1 MNQKAIAKKK
11 KRAKSAS
18 MSPIK
23 PGILRNASRQESF
36 ANHTI
41 SSAIK
46 ADYLKPE
53 VKFKLNTLNSSVRKT
68 KVVKQIPKLNFD
80 YDQFSSDFRPFV
92 VRKVEDSLILRKP
105 ELHDVLTDGLVLTKK
120 NPKGQNKAQIRP
132 RTPGS
137 PGSVLSRNNSRSVS
151 RSVSRSGS
159 RSSSRSP
166 SRSQSL
172 NSSRSRSNNE
182 YNCDN
187 ESAIFQTVSR
197 GNGERNPILSRALND
212 KRKRLSRSTDLLPGH
227 AHMLGKSMNQ
237 NLLRQNNR
245 SSSASRN
252 RSPGRFKA
260 FDDLLPLAGDY
271 ELDGRYDTTLGRDL
285 LLRFI
290 FGLKIKNIIN
300 TKNRKL

>member
-1 MNQKAIAKKK
+1 
-11 KRAKSAS
+11 

-23 PGILRNASRQESF
+23 PGILRKSSKQESF

-53 VKFKLNTLNSSVRKT
+53 VRFKLNSLNSSVRKT

-80 YDQFSSDFRPFV
+80 YDQFSSEFRPFV

-120 NPKGQNKAQIRP
+120 NPKGQNKAPIRP

-137 PGSVLSRNNSRSVS
+137 PGSVLSGNNSRSA
-151 RSVSRSGS
+151 S

-166 SRSQSL
+166 SRSHSL

-182 YNCDN
+182 YNFDN
-187 ESAIFQTVSR
+187 GSAIFHTVSKR
-197 GNGERNPILSRALND
+197 NGERNPILSRALND
-212 KRKRLSRSTDLLPGH
+212 KRKRQSRSTDLASGH
-227 AHMLGKSMNQ
+227 SHGLGRSLNQ
-237 NLLRQNNR
+237 NLMRQNHR

-260 FDDLLPLAGDY
+260 FDDILPLAGDY
-271 ELDGRYDTTLGRDL
+271 ELDGRYDTTLGKL
-285 LLRFI
+285 SI
-290 FGLKIKNIIN
+290 PLK
-300 TKNRKL
+300 